1 MSPELETLDQLLG
14 GQLPLSIVRNFF
26 GNENRF
32 RLGILAML
40 DAGVVALID
49 PEGTELPRNEWP
61 VRLERL
67 DSSGLKITDR
77 GIRQIG

>member
-14 GQLPLSIVRNFF
+14 GRLPLTIVRNFF

-32 RLGILAML
+32 RRAILAML
-40 DAGVVALID
+40 DAGYVALID

-61 VRLERL
+61 VQLESL
-67 DSSGLKITDR
+67 ESAGLMITDR